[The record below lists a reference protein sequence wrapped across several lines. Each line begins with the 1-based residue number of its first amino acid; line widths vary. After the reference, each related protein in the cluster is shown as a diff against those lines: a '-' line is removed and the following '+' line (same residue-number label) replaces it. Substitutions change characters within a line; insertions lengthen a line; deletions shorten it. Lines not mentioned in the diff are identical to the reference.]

1 MPRFAANLSF
11 LYGEFDFLDCFAA
24 AAADGFQGVEF
35 LFPYEYPAA
44 AIAERLRGAQLEQVL
59 FNLPPGDW
67 AAGER
72 GLAAL
77 PGREAEFAAALELS
91 LDYAQVLGCRRLHA
105 MAGIVAPAA
114 DRARMHA
121 VYVANLRL
129 AARRAA
135 EHGIRVL
142 IEPINA
148 RDMPGYFLGTL
159 AQAAAVIAEVDEPN
173 LRLQFDLYHAQ
184 VSEGDLTRKLERYL
198 PITGHV
204 QVASVPARAEPD
216 SGEFDAA
223 RVFAQLDALGYEG
236 WVGCEYRPRAGTRAG
251 LGWFAPWRARTGG

>member
-11 LYGEFDFLDCFAA
+11 LYGEFDFLDRPAA
-24 AAADGFQGVEF
+24 AAADGFGGVEC
-35 LFPYEYPAA
+35 LFPYEHPAPA
-44 AIAERLRGAQLEQVL
+44 LAERLQAAHLEQVL

-67 AAGER
+67 AAGGR
-72 GLAAL
+72 GLTAL
-77 PGREAEFAAALELS
+77 PGREAEFTTGLDRA
-91 LDYAQVLGCRRLHA
+91 LDYARVLGCTRLHA
-105 MAGIVAPAA
+105 LAGIVAPAA

-121 VYVANLRL
+121 TYIANLRL

-135 EHGIRVL
+135 DHGITVL

-159 AQAAAVIAEVDEPN
+159 AQAAAVIAEVGEPN

-184 VSEGDLTRKLERYL
+184 ITEGDLSRKLERYL
-198 PITGHV
+198 PLTGHV
-204 QVASVPARAEPD
+204 QVASVPTRAEPD
-216 SGEFDAA
+216 GGEFDAA
-223 RVFAQLDALGYEG
+223 RLFAQLDALGYAG

-251 LGWFAPWRARTGG
+251 LGWFAPWRSR

>member
-1 MPRFAANLSF
+1 MPRFAANLNF
-11 LYGEFDFLDCFAA
+11 LYGEFDFLDRPAA
-24 AAADGFQGVEF
+24 AAADGFTGVEC
-35 LFPYEYPAA
+35 LFPYEYPAEDLA
-44 AIAERLRGAQLEQVL
+44 GRLRAAGLEQVL

-77 PGREAEFAAALELS
+77 PGREAEFAAALERALCT
-91 LDYAQVLGCRRLHA
+91 ARILGCVRLHA
-105 MAGIVAPAA
+105 MAGIVSPAA

-121 VYVANLRL
+121 TYIANLRL
-129 AARRAA
+129 AAQRAS
-135 EHGIRVL
+135 EHGVTVL

-159 AQAAAVIAEVDEPN
+159 AQAAAVIAEVGEPN

-184 VSEGDLTRKLERYL
+184 ITEGDLSRKLERYL
-198 PITGHV
+198 PLIGHV
-204 QVASVPARAEPD
+204 QIASVPERSEPD
-216 SGEFDAA
+216 AGEFDAA
-223 RVFAQLDALGYEG
+223 RLFAQLDALGYSA

-251 LGWFAPWRARTGG
+251 LGWLAPWCASGVA